1 MAQSQQASSH
11 NQLLSFLNPA
21 DLAAIERHLE
31 PVPLEN
37 REMLIEA
44 DKPIQ
49 HAYFPQTGIAS
60 ILADTSE
67 GRIEVGLIGRE
78 GLVGVPIVLGLNR
91 SPHGFLV
98 QAEGKA
104 LRITTANLR
113 AVNAERPAIHAVLM
127 RYVHALMVQTA
138 STAFSNASFTI
149 EARLARWILMTH
161 DRVDGDE
168 LPLTHDFLSMML
180 GVRRPGVTV
189 AVQTLEGN
197 GHIRAA
203 RGRITVLNRKKLEE
217 LADSAYGLA
226 EAEYA
231 SAMAGA

>member
-1 MAQSQQASSH
+1 M
-11 NQLLSFLNPA
+11 
-21 DLAAIERHLE
+21 
-31 PVPLEN
+31 
-37 REMLIEA
+37 EMLIEA

-49 HAYFPQTGIAS
+49 HAYFPQAGIAS
-60 ILADTSE
+60 IADTSE

-113 AVNAERPAIHAVLM
+113 AVNEERPAIQAVLM

-161 DRVDGDE
+161 DRVDGDG
-168 LPLTHDFLSMML
+168 LPLTHDFLSMIL
-180 GVRRPGVTV
+180 GVRRRGVTV
-189 AVQTLEGN
+189 AVQTLEG
-197 GHIRAA
+197 AA
-203 RGRITVLNRKKLEE
+203 CTPC
-217 LADSAYGLA
+217 SARLCTCPPTMPRPTY
-226 EAEYA
+226 
-231 SAMAGA
+231 

>member
-1 MAQSQQASSH
+1 
-11 NQLLSFLNPA
+11 
-21 DLAAIERHLE
+21 
-31 PVPLEN
+31 
-37 REMLIEA
+37 
-44 DKPIQ
+44 
-49 HAYFPQTGIAS
+49 
-60 ILADTSE
+60 
-67 GRIEVGLIGRE
+67 
-78 GLVGVPIVLGLNR
+78 
-91 SPHGFLV
+91 
-98 QAEGKA
+98 
-104 LRITTANLR
+104 
-113 AVNAERPAIHAVLM
+113 
-127 RYVHALMVQTA
+127 
-138 STAFSNASFTI
+138 
-149 EARLARWILMTH
+149 MTH

>member
-11 NQLLSFLNPA
+11 NRLLSALKPD
-21 DLAAIERHLE
+21 DLAALEPHLE
-31 PVPLEN
+31 PFPLEN

-44 DKPIQ
+44 NKPIQ
-49 HAYFPQTGIAS
+49 HAYFPQAGIAS

-67 GRIEVGLIGRE
+67 GRIEVGIIGRE
-78 GLVGVPIVLGLNR
+78 GLVGVPIVLGVDR

-104 LRITTANLR
+104 LRIATADLR
-113 AVNAERPAIHAVLM
+113 AINAERPAIHAVLM

-149 EARLARWILMTH
+149 EARLARWILMTR
-161 DRVDGDE
+161 DRLDSDE
-168 LPLTHDFLSMML
+168 LPLTHEFLSMML

-189 AVQTLEGN
+189 AVQILEGN
-197 GHIRAA
+197 GLIRAT
-203 RGRITVLNRKKLEE
+203 RGRITVLDRKKLEE

>member
-1 MAQSQQASSH
+1 LQTLPRDAS
-11 NQLLSFLNPA
+11 
-21 DLAAIERHLE
+21 
-31 PVPLEN
+31 
-37 REMLIEA
+37 
-44 DKPIQ
+44 KW
-49 HAYFPQTGIAS
+49 GI
-60 ILADTSE
+60 
-67 GRIEVGLIGRE
+67 IGRE
-78 GLVGVPIVLGLNR
+78 GLVGVPIVLGVDR

-104 LRITTANLR
+104 LRIATADLR
-113 AVNAERPAIHAVLM
+113 AINAERPAIHAVLM

-149 EARLARWILMTH
+149 EARLARWILMTR
-161 DRVDGDE
+161 DRLDSEE
-168 LPLTHDFLSMML
+168 LPLTHEFLSMML

-189 AVQTLEGN
+189 AVQILEGN
-197 GHIRAA
+197 GLIRAT
-203 RGRITVLNRKKLEE
+203 RGRITVLDRKKLEE

>member
-11 NQLLSFLNPA
+11 NQLLSALKP
-21 DLAAIERHLE
+21 DDRAAIERHLE
-31 PVPLEN
+31 PVPLEI

-49 HAYFPQTGIAS
+49 HAYFPQAGIAS

-78 GLVGVPIVLGLNR
+78 GLVGVPIVLGLDR

-113 AVNAERPAIHAVLM
+113 AVNKERPAI
-127 RYVHALMVQTA
+127 
-138 STAFSNASFTI
+138 
-149 EARLARWILMTH
+149 
-161 DRVDGDE
+161 
-168 LPLTHDFLSMML
+168 LPS
-180 GVRRPGVTV
+180 
-189 AVQTLEGN
+189 
-197 GHIRAA
+197 
-203 RGRITVLNRKKLEE
+203 
-217 LADSAYGLA
+217 
-226 EAEYA
+226 
-231 SAMAGA
+231 